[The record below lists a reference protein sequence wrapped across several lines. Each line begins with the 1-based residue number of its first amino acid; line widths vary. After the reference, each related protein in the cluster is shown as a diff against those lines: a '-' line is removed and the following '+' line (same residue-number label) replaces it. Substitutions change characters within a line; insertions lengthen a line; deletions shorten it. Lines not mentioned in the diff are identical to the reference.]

1 MPNCLGYNPSHSS
14 KVVYIDDRLMFVEV
28 AQSLQIRGILHKAYE
43 TTRKAIEALGLVL
56 GI

>member
-1 MPNCLGYNPSHSS
+1 MPNCLGYSPSHSS